1 MDVYQKKIMEHAN
14 IAEHHFEKGNKM
26 EARKKLYK
34 ALDII
39 SVIAGCVF
47 IGCKSGRL
55 MMRKYIKEAKKV
67 EK

>member
-1 MDVYQKKIMEHAN
+1 
-14 IAEHHFEKGNKM
+14 M

-39 SVIAGCVF
+39 SVIAGCAF
-47 IGCKSGRL
+47 IGCKAGRAL
-55 MMRKYIKEAKKV
+55 MRKYIKEAKRV

>member
-1 MDVYQKKIMEHAN
+1 
-14 IAEHHFEKGNKM
+14 M

-34 ALDII
+34 VLDVI

-55 MMRKYIKEAKKV
+55 LMRKYIKEAKRV

>member
-1 MDVYQKKIMEHAN
+1 MK
-14 IAEHHFEKGNKM
+14 
-26 EARKKLYK
+26 ARKKLYEI
-34 ALDII
+34 LDVI

-55 MMRKYIKEAKKV
+55 LMRKYIKEAKKV